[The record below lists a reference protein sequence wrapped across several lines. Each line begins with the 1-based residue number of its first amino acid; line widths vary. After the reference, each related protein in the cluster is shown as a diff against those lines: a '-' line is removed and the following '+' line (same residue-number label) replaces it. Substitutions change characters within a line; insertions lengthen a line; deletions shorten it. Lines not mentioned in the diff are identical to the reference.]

1 MGFETNGSIRKEL
14 DQRWQESQPLWQQ
27 YWYEADLDTKMATG
41 QQDYWNSFYNVNY
54 RNQKILMFNKILRVL
69 NMVGGYQRKNR
80 LASIV
85 TATHQGDDQTSEDMS
100 EVMHWAHSQDQTYE
114 RISECFEGS
123 NMQGIN
129 LLNIWMDY
137 REDPENGEIRTTRM
151 PFNSFLMDN
160 YWTKPDLSDC
170 GWIWTR
176 KYITRDQLLSMHPDL
191 VDDLPLISK
200 GYGAKDGRFQF
211 LAQNWYQYQQELFAY
226 DEYWK
231 RDYRKVKKI
240 LDQATGEVM
249 DWNGTKDQLE
259 LFKRYNPN
267 IKVINAMKPT
277 VKLHNLVNGTLVYE
291 EMTPYG
297 IDRYPFVPFTC
308 YHYPE
313 VQNYAYRYQGIVRNI
328 RDSQIELN
336 RRRNRMLDIL
346 DSQVQSGL
354 LVKEVAL
361 VNPEDAFLQ
370 GPGRVQFFKHSAN
383 LQSDV
388 QHIPPPSIPESLFQL
403 ESVLDSEIMSI
414 AGVNEELFG
423 EGGGKGE
430 DPSGVLH
437 QLRMGAALVSLQNV
451 FDRLNQSQ
459 MEVGNVFLELFQA
472 NFSKGKLESIL
483 GRPVSQEFEDVR
495 FQKYRCVVEEGQ
507 LTSTQRQ
514 LQFAQAIQMKQMGF
528 NIPTSYLIDKS
539 SLQGK
544 KDLMDAMK
552 KEEEQAAQMQQ
563 MQAQQAMEQQ
573 QVMTRQLESQAQ
585 ANFAAAE
592 ERKTRA
598 VSNISLAKE
607 RSSQSVHDRAAAALD
622 NAKALNELAGFDD
635 ERLMKLA
642 SFIVDI
648 QLKQKQLAGGEEG
661 DSIQQTNSETAKIE
675 SSNDQTKAQSQQ
687 QTQPQ
692 SQSTV
697 PMQ

>member
-1 MGFETNGSIRKEL
+1 MEFGTNSSITKEI

-41 QQDYWNSFYNVNY
+41 QQDYWNTFYNINY
-54 RNQKILMFNKILRVL
+54 RNQKILQFNKILRVL

-85 TATHQGDDQTSEDMS
+85 SATHQGDDQTSEDMS
-100 EVMHWAHSQDQTYE
+100 EVMHWAHQQDNTYE

-137 REDPENGEIRTTRM
+137 REDPENGEIRTTRL
-151 PFNSFLMDN
+151 PFNAFLMDN
-160 YWTKPDLSDC
+160 YWSKPDLSDC
-170 GWIWTR
+170 DWIWTR
-176 KYITRDQLLSMHPDL
+176 KYLTRPQVLSLHPDL
-191 VDDLPLISK
+191 ENDLPLISK

-249 DWNGTKDQLE
+249 DWNGTREQLE

-267 IKVINAMKPT
+267 IKVITAMKPT

-297 IDRYPFVPFTC
+297 IDRYPFVPFIC

-354 LVKEVAL
+354 LVKEDAL
-361 VNPEDAFLQ
+361 VNPEDAFLA
-370 GPGRVQFFKHSAN
+370 GPGRVQFFKQSAN
-383 LQSDV
+383 LQADV
-388 QHIPPPSIPESLFQL
+388 QHVPPPNIPQSLFEL
-403 ESVLDSEIMSI
+403 EQVLDSEIMSI

-459 MEVGNVFLELFQA
+459 MEVGNIFLDLFQA

-483 GRPVSQEFEDVR
+483 GREVSDEFGDVR

-514 LQFAQAIQMKQMGF
+514 LQFAQAMQMKQMGF
-528 NIPTSYLIDKS
+528 PIPMSYLIDKS
-539 SLQGK
+539 TLQGK
-544 KDLMDAMK
+544 KDLMQSMQQ
-552 KEEEQAAQMQQ
+552 EEQQAAQMQQ
-563 MQAQQAMEQQ
+563 AQVQAALEQQ
-573 QVMTRQLESQAQ
+573 QVMTRQLESQAE
-585 ANFAAAE
+585 ANYAAAD

-607 RSSQSVHDRAAAALD
+607 RASQSVHDRASAALE
-622 NAKALNELAGFDD
+622 NAKALNELSTFDD

-642 SFIVDI
+642 NFIVDI
-648 QLKQKQLAGGEEG
+648 QMKQKQIAGGEEE
-661 DSIQQTNSETAKIE
+661 DSIKQSDKETAEIDA
-675 SSNDQTKAQSQQ
+675 SNEQTKPQQS
-687 QTQPQ
+687 PAMAP
-692 SQSTV
+692 S
-697 PMQ
+697 